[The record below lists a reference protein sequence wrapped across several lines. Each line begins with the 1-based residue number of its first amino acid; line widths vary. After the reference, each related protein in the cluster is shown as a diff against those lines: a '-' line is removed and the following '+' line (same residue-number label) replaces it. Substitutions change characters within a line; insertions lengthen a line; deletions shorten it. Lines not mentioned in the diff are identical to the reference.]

1 MHVVGLWMMDG
12 YTYPTLKARR
22 LRFRRELKGRLSTAI
37 ASWSVRRL
45 RRLSAAVAHFLGR
58 NDDSDPK
65 AATDTFR
72 GHRLVDAV
80 RCDFAPHIDHTI
92 TSIAVQDQLI
102 SAICAW
108 ATGRRVAAR

>member
-1 MHVVGLWMMDG
+1 MRVVGLWMMDG
-12 YTYPTLKARR
+12 YTYPTLKARW
-22 LRFRRELKGRLSTAI
+22 LRFRRELKGRPFTAI

-45 RRLSAAVAHFLGR
+45 RPLSAAVAHLLGR
-58 NDDSDPK
+58 NDSDPK
-65 AATDTFR
+65 AATDAFR
-72 GHRLVDAV
+72 EHRLVDAV

-108 ATGRRVAAR
+108 ATGQRVAAR